1 MGRCTKTRTEDK
13 TYKITNWQS
22 YNESLVRRGDVTLWL
37 EEDVIFGWDHE
48 NAQSKVGA
56 PYVYSDEAILCLL
69 SLREVFRLT
78 YRQTEGF
85 GRSLVRLMG
94 VDIKIPDYT
103 SLQKRAA
110 KLEICLSVTPAAGSR
125 DIVIDSTGL
134 KVYGE
139 GEWKARKHGVS
150 KRRTW
155 RKFHI
160 GIDPNTGE
168 IIAEQLT
175 GNDIHDA
182 EPVEEMIG
190 QVDQPI
196 SRFYGDGAYDQRNVY
211 NVLEANSTEPI
222 IPPRKNAVLWQ
233 HGNSSEPKLP
243 RDQAVREIRRSSRRA
258 WKVKVDYHV
267 RSLGETVMYRLKTI
281 FDGELKNRLLK
292 NQKTEASIRC
302 RVLNKFTQLG
312 MPSFQWN

>member
-125 DIVIDSTGL
+125 DIVSTAL
-134 KVYGE
+134 
-139 GEWKARKHGVS
+139 A
-150 KRRTW
+150 
-155 RKFHI
+155 
-160 GIDPNTGE
+160 
-168 IIAEQLT
+168 
-175 GNDIHDA
+175 
-182 EPVEEMIG
+182 
-190 QVDQPI
+190 
-196 SRFYGDGAYDQRNVY
+196 
-211 NVLEANSTEPI
+211 
-222 IPPRKNAVLWQ
+222 
-233 HGNSSEPKLP
+233 
-243 RDQAVREIRRSSRRA
+243 
-258 WKVKVDYHV
+258 
-267 RSLGETVMYRLKTI
+267 
-281 FDGELKNRLLK
+281 
-292 NQKTEASIRC
+292 
-302 RVLNKFTQLG
+302 
-312 MPSFQWN
+312 